1 MKILSADDSV
11 MIRKVIKNAV
21 EVLGYGFLE
30 AKDGQEALDILEKEY
45 ADVGLIL
52 LDWNMPRLNG
62 LEVLKK
68 VKADDRLKTI
78 PVMMV
83 TTEVE
88 RAKVIEAISAGAKNY
103 VMKPFSHE
111 DLMTKIMQ
119 SMGMGV

>member
-21 EVLGYGFLE
+21 EVLGHGFLE
-30 AKDGQEALDILEKEY
+30 AKDGVEAIEVLDKEY
-45 ADVGLIL
+45 SDVGLIL
-52 LDWNMPRLNG
+52 LDWNMPRMNG
-62 LEVLKK
+62 LDVLKK
-68 VKADDRLKTI
+68 VKSDPRFKNI

-88 RAKVIEAISAGAKNY
+88 RAKVIEAIANGAKNY

-111 DLMTKIMQ
+111 DLIAKIMQ
-119 SMGMGV
+119 SLGMGV

>member
-1 MKILSADDSV
+1 MKILSADDSI

-21 EVLGYGFLE
+21 DVLGYDFLE
-30 AKDGQEALDILEKEY
+30 AKDGQEALDIMEKEY
-45 ADVGLIL
+45 ADVGLVL

-68 VKADDRLKTI
+68 LKADDRFKPI

-88 RAKVIEAISAGAKNY
+88 RAKVIEAVSAGAKNY

-111 DLMTKIMQ
+111 DLMAKIMQ
-119 SMGMGV
+119 CLGMGV

>member
-11 MIRKVIKNAV
+11 MIRRVIKNAV
-21 EVLGYGFLE
+21 DVLGYDFLE
-30 AKDGQEALDILEKEY
+30 AKDGQDALDVLEKEY

-68 VKADDRLKTI
+68 IKADERFKAI

-88 RAKVIEAISAGAKNY
+88 RQKVIEAISAGAKNY

-111 DLMTKIMQ
+111 DLIAKIMQ
-119 SMGMGV
+119 SLGMGV

>member
-11 MIRKVIKNAV
+11 MIRRVIKNAV
-21 EVLGYGFLE
+21 DVLGYAFLE
-30 AKDGQEALDILEKEY
+30 AKDGQEAVDIVDKEY
-45 ADVGLIL
+45 ADIGLIL

-62 LEVLKK
+62 LDVLKK
-68 VKADDRLKTI
+68 LKSDERFKKI

-111 DLMTKIMQ
+111 DLVAKIMQ
-119 SMGMGV
+119 CLGMGA

>member
-1 MKILSADDSV
+1 MKILSADDSA
-11 MIRKVIKNAV
+11 MIRRVIKNAV
-21 EVLGYGFLE
+21 DVLGYGFVE
-30 AKDGQEALDILEKEY
+30 AKDGGEALEIMEKEY

-68 VKADDRLKTI
+68 LKADGRFKAI

-83 TTEVE
+83 TTEIE

-111 DLMTKIMQ
+111 DLMAKIMQ
-119 SMGMGV
+119 CLGMGV

>member
-1 MKILSADDSV
+1 MKVLSADDSV

-21 EVLGYGFLE
+21 AVLGFEFLE
-30 AKDGQEALDILEKEY
+30 AKDGQEALDVMEKEY
-45 ADVGLIL
+45 ADVGLVL

-68 VKADDRLKTI
+68 LQADERFKAI

-83 TTEVE
+83 TTEIE
-88 RAKVIEAISAGAKNY
+88 RAKVLQALAAGAKNY

-111 DLMTKIMQ
+111 DLIAKIMQ
-119 SMGMGV
+119 SIGMGV